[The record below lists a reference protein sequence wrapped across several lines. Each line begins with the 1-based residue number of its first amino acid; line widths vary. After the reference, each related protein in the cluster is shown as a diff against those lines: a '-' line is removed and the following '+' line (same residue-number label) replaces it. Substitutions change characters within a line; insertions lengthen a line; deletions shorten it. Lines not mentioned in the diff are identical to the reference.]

1 MREWEG
7 NVMKWRKQVAL
18 SLGILLLGAAL
29 TGCMRSGSNP
39 EPSPEATSPAAKPKI
54 PSKLSMENGVPQL
67 DVYNADT
74 KDIQGMDIES
84 YVQGVLAG
92 EMRAD
97 WPMEAL
103 KAQAIL
109 ARTFTLNFVSEKQ
122 SKYKGADIS
131 TDITEAQAYDEAK
144 INDRIIRA
152 VDETRGQ
159 VLSYNGTFPF
169 AWFHAH
175 AGGQTELATKALDFE
190 GQEPPYT
197 QSVES
202 NDSDRA
208 PDAVKNWTAT
218 FTAEEVGA
226 AAEKAGVKT
235 GTVRTIEIGEKGESG
250 RAVTFRINGQ
260 DVSGPAL
267 RIALDPMKLKSTLI
281 REVSVEN
288 GKVSFTGSGYGH
300 GVGMSQWGAYGM
312 AEQGAKAKDIVL
324 HYFRNVDVVQLWQ

>member
-1 MREWEG
+1 
-7 NVMKWRKQVAL
+7 MKWRKQVAL
-18 SLGILLLGAAL
+18 TLGILLLAAAL
-29 TGCMRSGSNP
+29 TGCMRSASNP
-39 EPSPEATSPAAKPKI
+39 EATPGATGSAAKPEI
-54 PSKLSMENGVPQL
+54 PSKLKLENGVPQL
-67 DVYNADT
+67 NVYNVDKKAV
-74 KDIQGMDIES
+74 QGMDIES

-109 ARTFTLNFVSEKQ
+109 ARTFTLKFISEKQ

-131 TDITEAQAYDEAK
+131 TDIKEAQAYDEAK
-144 INDRIIRA
+144 INDRIIKA

-159 VLSYNGTFPF
+159 VLSYNGTFPY

-197 QSVES
+197 VSVES
-202 NDSDRA
+202 PDSDRA
-208 PDAVKNWTAT
+208 PDTVKNWTAT
-218 FTAEEVGA
+218 FTADEVGA
-226 AAEKAGVKT
+226 AAEAAGTKT
-235 GTVRTIEIGEKGESG
+235 GAVKTIEIGEKGESG
-250 RAVTFRINGQ
+250 RAVTFKINGQ

-267 RIALDPMKLKSTLI
+267 RIKLDPMKLKSTKVS
-281 REVSVEN
+281 EVSVSG
-288 GKVSFTGSGYGH
+288 GKVTFTGSGYGH

-312 AEQGAKAKDIVL
+312 AEQGAKAQDIVM
-324 HYFRNVDVVQLWQ
+324 HYFKNVSVVKPSGSSAC

>member
-1 MREWEG
+1 M
-7 NVMKWRKQVAL
+7 MKIWRKQAAL
-18 SLGILLLGAAL
+18 AMAILLTAAAL
-29 TGCMRSGSNP
+29 TGCMRSASYP
-39 EPSPEATSPAAKPKI
+39 EPTPGTTGTAAKPKI
-54 PSKLSMENGVPQL
+54 PSKLSVQNGVPQL
-67 DVYNADT
+67 DVYNVDT
-74 KDIQGMDIES
+74 KDVQGMDIES

-109 ARTFTLNFVSEKQ
+109 ARTFTLKFISEKESQ
-122 SKYKGADIS
+122 YKGADIS
-131 TDITEAQAYDEAK
+131 TDIKEAQAYDEAK
-144 INDRIIRA
+144 INDRIIKA
-152 VDETRGQ
+152 VDETRGK
-159 VLSYNGTFPF
+159 VLSASGAFPY

-197 QSVES
+197 QSVQS
-202 NDSDRA
+202 PDSDRA

-226 AAEKAGVKT
+226 AAGEAGVKT
-235 GTVRTIEIGEKGESG
+235 GTVKTIEIGEKGESG
-250 RAVTFRINGQ
+250 RAVTFKINGQ

-267 RIALDPMKLKSTLI
+267 RIKLDPIKLKSTKVT
-281 REVSVEN
+281 EVSVSD

-312 AEQGAKAKDIVL
+312 AEQGAKAEDIVL
-324 HYFRNVDVVQLWQ
+324 HYFRNVDIVQLWD